1 MPEWFTRFLSRFLS
15 LGVVVVLVGLM
26 PDIAGIDPS
35 QSILRA
41 RAGAQQLLT
50 AEALQ
55 AIRED
60 LQLDRSAAERLW
72 DWLALA
78 MQGDLG
84 VSWVSG
90 ASVMESVQQTAKT
103 SLLLMLTA
111 LGMAFVMCMASVLY
125 TVRRWQQNRLDKHH
139 DTLSSVLVSLPEYVI
154 AFAADHGIFHLVGLV
169 PALWLARCTKPLAAQ
184 FGNGIA
190 CCWLVRSL
198 AQ

>member
-90 ASVMESVQQTAKT
+90 ASVMESVQQTGKNVAT
-103 SLLLMLTA
+103 IDAYSA
-111 LGMAFVMCMASVLY
+111 G
-125 TVRRWQQNRLDKHH
+125 
-139 DTLSSVLVSLPEYVI
+139 
-154 AFAADHGIFHLVGLV
+154 HGICNVHGER
-169 PALWLARCTKPLAAQ
+169 ALHRA
-184 FGNGIA
+184 
-190 CCWLVRSL
+190 SL
-198 AQ
+198 ATESFRQAS

>member
-1 MPEWFTRFLSRFLS
+1 MSSVANMRSRWSACMPEWFTRFLSRFLS

-72 DWLALA
+72 DWLTLA

-90 ASVMESVQQTAKT
+90 ASVME
-103 SLLLMLTA
+103 
-111 LGMAFVMCMASVLY
+111 
-125 TVRRWQQNRLDKHH
+125 
-139 DTLSSVLVSLPEYVI
+139 
-154 AFAADHGIFHLVGLV
+154 
-169 PALWLARCTKPLAAQ
+169 
-184 FGNGIA
+184 
-190 CCWLVRSL
+190 
-198 AQ
+198 